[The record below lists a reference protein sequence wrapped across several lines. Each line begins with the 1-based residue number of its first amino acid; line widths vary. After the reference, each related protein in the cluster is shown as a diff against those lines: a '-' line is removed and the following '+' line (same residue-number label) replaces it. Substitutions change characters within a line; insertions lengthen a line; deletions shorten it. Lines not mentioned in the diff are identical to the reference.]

1 MKMATAASSSALFAC
16 SKCFS
21 RHPFE
26 ELSQGQQLCKVN
38 PLISKHVFRGHFFKG
53 TCLNKKF
60 SISRNAVVHFL
71 LSSAPIVVQNSSR
84 NPSRVHPAF
93 AKNVKPM
100 LANMANPPV
109 VSIVISLPLLS
120 TENAIDAMT
129 RIDGLDH
136 QRPVISV
143 SKNVHSTGKIRRNW
157 TENSCVGC
165 ARRATKELWFGPSK
179 AILPDIPECSRLTKK
194 RKRRKRGT

>member
-1 MKMATAASSSALFAC
+1 MQGKSFDFKAS
-16 SKCFS
+16 FS
-21 RHPFE
+21 RSSF
-26 ELSQGQQLCKVN
+26 L
-38 PLISKHVFRGHFFKG
+38 
-53 TCLNKKF
+53 KF
-60 SISRNAVVHFL
+60 SFSRNVEVHFP
-71 LSSAPIVVQNSSR
+71 LSSAPIVVQNSNRSP
-84 NPSRVHPAF
+84 NRVHPAF

-100 LANMANPPV
+100 WQNMANPPV
-109 VSIVISLPLLS
+109 VSIVISLRLLS
-120 TENAIDAMT
+120 TENAIDAT
-129 RIDGLDH
+129 THIDGTDH

-143 SKNVHSTGKIRRNW
+143 SKNVHSTGEIRSNW

>member
-1 MKMATAASSSALFAC
+1 MQGKSLDFKAS
-16 SKCFS
+16 FS
-21 RHPFE
+21 RSSF
-26 ELSQGQQLCKVN
+26 
-38 PLISKHVFRGHFFKG
+38 
-53 TCLNKKF
+53 LNF
-60 SISRNAVVHFL
+60 SFSRNVEVHFP
-71 LSSAPIVVQNSSR
+71 LSSAPIVVQNSNR
-84 NPSRVHPAF
+84 NPNRVHPAF

-100 LANMANPPV
+100 WQNMANPPV
-109 VSIVISLPLLS
+109 VSIVISLRLLS
-120 TENAIDAMT
+120 TENAIDAT
-129 RIDGLDH
+129 THIDGTDH

-143 SKNVHSTGKIRRNW
+143 SKNVHSTGEIRSNW